1 MGYSLKQI
9 IDALETLCVIEGDK
23 APILLK
29 LDEARQFIKTALQD
43 MDSLSVQG
51 RGALDTLLG
60 CMMALEAIAGKD
72 GYENGG

>member
-1 MGYSLKQI
+1 MMGYSLKQI
-9 IDALETLCVIEGDK
+9 IDALDNLCVLEGDK

-60 CMMALEAIAGKD
+60 CMMGLESIVGKED
-72 GYENGG
+72 ANG

>member
-1 MGYSLKQI
+1 MGFSLQQI
-9 IDALETLCVIEGDK
+9 YDALENLCVLEGDK

-29 LDEARQFIKTALQD
+29 LDEARQFVKTALQD

-60 CMMALEAIAGKD
+60 CMMGLESIVGKESND
-72 GYENGG
+72 G

>member
-1 MGYSLKQI
+1 MNYSLKQI

-29 LDEARQFIKTALQD
+29 LDEAKQFIKTALQD
-43 MDSLSVQG
+43 MDGLSVQG

-60 CMMALEAIAGKD
+60 CMMALESIVGKEKED
-72 GYENGG
+72 G

>member
-1 MGYSLKQI
+1 MNYSLQMI
-9 IDALETLCVIEGDK
+9 YDALDNLCVLDGDK

-60 CMMALEAIAGKD
+60 CMMGLEAIVGKD
-72 GYENGG
+72 GGE

>member
-1 MGYSLKQI
+1 MNFSLQQI
-9 IDALETLCVIEGDK
+9 IDALDNLCVLEGDK

-43 MDSLSVQG
+43 MNGLSVQG

-60 CMMALEAIAGKD
+60 CMMGLESIVGKESD
-72 GYENGG
+72 NG

>member
-1 MGYSLKQI
+1 MNFSLKQI
-9 IDALETLCVIEGDK
+9 IDALETLCVLDGDK

-60 CMMALEAIAGKD
+60 CMMGLESIVGKEDAD
-72 GYENGG
+72 G

>member
-1 MGYSLKQI
+1 MNYSLQMI
-9 IDALETLCVIEGDK
+9 YDALDNLCVLDGDK

-60 CMMALEAIAGKD
+60 CMMGLESIVGKD
-72 GYENGG
+72 GGE

>member
-1 MGYSLKQI
+1 MNYSLKMI
-9 IDALETLCVIEGDK
+9 YDALDNLCVLEGDK

-60 CMMALEAIAGKD
+60 CMMGLESIVGKD
-72 GYENGG
+72 GESDS